1 MVSTLM
7 YDYLYMMIDSLPL
20 LFLVCMHN
28 YDVITRRTVFRN
40 IDQQATCSTLLL
52 NSNSKSYHCGSSK
65 VLGKVSSMTIDF
77 EAEPHP
83 FHLIQLSGR

>member
-1 MVSTLM
+1 
-7 YDYLYMMIDSLPL
+7 
-20 LFLVCMHN
+20 MHN

-40 IDQQATCSTLLL
+40 IDQQATCSTLML

-65 VLGKVSSMTIDF
+65 VIGKASSMTIDF